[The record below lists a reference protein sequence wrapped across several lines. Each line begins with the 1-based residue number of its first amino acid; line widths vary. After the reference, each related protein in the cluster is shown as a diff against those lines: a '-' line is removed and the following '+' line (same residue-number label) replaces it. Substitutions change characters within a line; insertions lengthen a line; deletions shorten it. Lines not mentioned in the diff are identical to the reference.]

1 MIFFNKMN
9 LSVRFALT
17 VILLLGVFGMGIA
30 LLIRSL
36 SDIEVLLEDE
46 SARHVQELSVNSA
59 ISREIFELSS
69 RVSLLEQKFLY
80 DEAILSEEGFNI
92 DEQLQRIRALSND
105 KSFVIKMDDFIVDFH
120 RFLGN
125 SVTLNRI
132 LKELATVDTRLGV
145 EIDQLDYAL
154 AKSSVEKIVEDP
166 SFEFKN
172 DLDVMSLIRES
183 YLSAGKMAASVRS
196 SITPDT
202 EQVVIIRV
210 LKELNILEMHLSN
223 IRKISPSV
231 SQASLAMQKTI
242 KRYKV
247 SLRKMTANL
256 NQRWLVMSAL
266 VGAQNTL
273 IGFVEETEKNVQN
286 SALRISNDLRDDLS
300 DMRGW
305 LFVIGFLSL
314 VIGIALILFMV
325 RHHITK
331 PLNQLKQSFKE
342 IEINNFDNP
351 IDLNRTDEWD
361 VIESAFNRMAS
372 RLKKTYLDL
381 ENERSKLHTLAHQD
395 PLTGLA
401 NRLLIYKSIDTA
413 ISEAK
418 RSHQHFALLYL
429 DIDHFKTVNDS
440 MGHSAGDVLLQEVS
454 QRLSNLVEPSDMVSR
469 LGGDE
474 FMMLVHSTQNITE
487 ASMLAEAV
495 NEALRQPFLIDN
507 ETVFVGSSVGVCLYP
522 DHGDSTETLVR
533 NADTAMYHAK
543 RGGRDNHCTYKDS
556 MTSEAYNLMSKS
568 SGLKQALQN
577 NELFVQYQPQYN
589 SFTGD
594 IYGAEALV
602 RWNHP
607 SKGILLPGDF
617 LDIAE
622 QTGIIVDIDDYVFDI
637 VFNDLQELKQQG
649 LVSNDFSLSVNVSG
663 RKLLSENLL
672 EHLKICHEQA
682 PEITSQITLELT
694 ERDMITKLEKC
705 RNFIDQIKK
714 LGFKI
719 AIDDFGTG
727 YSSLAT
733 LKHLPIDILKLDRSF
748 VSGLSSATVDY
759 VIIDS
764 ILTIARGLH
773 LSAIA
778 EGVETPQQLEALKTL
793 GCQTVQGYLL
803 SYPIN
808 RDELIKLLIK
818 QSPPSLPLE

>member
-1 MIFFNKMN
+1 
-9 LSVRFALT
+9 
-17 VILLLGVFGMGIA
+17 
-30 LLIRSL
+30 
-36 SDIEVLLEDE
+36 
-46 SARHVQELSVNSA
+46 
-59 ISREIFELSS
+59 
-69 RVSLLEQKFLY
+69 
-80 DEAILSEEGFNI
+80 
-92 DEQLQRIRALSND
+92 
-105 KSFVIKMDDFIVDFH
+105 
-120 RFLGN
+120 
-125 SVTLNRI
+125 
-132 LKELATVDTRLGV
+132 
-145 EIDQLDYAL
+145 
-154 AKSSVEKIVEDP
+154 
-166 SFEFKN
+166 
-172 DLDVMSLIRES
+172 
-183 YLSAGKMAASVRS
+183 
-196 SITPDT
+196 
-202 EQVVIIRV
+202 
-210 LKELNILEMHLSN
+210 
-223 IRKISPSV
+223 
-231 SQASLAMQKTI
+231 
-242 KRYKV
+242 
-247 SLRKMTANL
+247 
-256 NQRWLVMSAL
+256 
-266 VGAQNTL
+266 
-273 IGFVEETEKNVQN
+273 
-286 SALRISNDLRDDLS
+286 
-300 DMRGW
+300 
-305 LFVIGFLSL
+305 
-314 VIGIALILFMV
+314 
-325 RHHITK
+325 
-331 PLNQLKQSFKE
+331 
-342 IEINNFDNP
+342 
-351 IDLNRTDEWD
+351 
-361 VIESAFNRMAS
+361 
-372 RLKKTYLDL
+372 
-381 ENERSKLHTLAHQD
+381 
-395 PLTGLA
+395 
-401 NRLLIYKSIDTA
+401 
-413 ISEAK
+413 
-418 RSHQHFALLYL
+418 
-429 DIDHFKTVNDS
+429 
-440 MGHSAGDVLLQEVS
+440 
-454 QRLSNLVEPSDMVSR
+454 
-469 LGGDE
+469 
-474 FMMLVHSTQNITE
+474 
-487 ASMLAEAV
+487 
-495 NEALRQPFLIDN
+495 
-507 ETVFVGSSVGVCLYP
+507 
-522 DHGDSTETLVR
+522 
-533 NADTAMYHAK
+533 MYHAK